1 MMRKIEIKILILVV
15 AFFILLSNVNESY
28 ARYLSSSSA
37 DTSADFKTWK
47 ILVNNTDITNNYS
60 TTMIFTP
67 TIISSSKVRSGKLAP
82 GSIGYIDI
90 LVDSSSVKTSYRMT
104 MDITKFG
111 SIDNFKV
118 IGYSKLTS
126 NASTTNPNISY
137 VSDTGTYPDSKTT
150 IIDNTLPASGNF
162 SNYYIRIFFKWIN
175 NYNNTS
181 TDSSDTAVGEAVS
194 NSQSVECGF
203 TVNLVFSQII

>member
-1 MMRKIEIKILILVV
+1 MRKIEIKILILVV

-47 ILVNNTDITNNYS
+47 ILVNNTDIISNYS
-60 TTMIFTP
+60 TTMNFTP

-82 GSIGYIDI
+82 GSTGYIDI
-90 LVDSSSVKTSYRMT
+90 LVDSSSVKTSYRLT
-104 MDITKFG
+104 INTTVTG
-111 SIDNFKV
+111 SVNNFKI

-126 NASTTNPNISY
+126 NNSTTTPD
-137 VSDTGTYPDSKTT
+137 VSFADGPDTYSNSKTT
-150 IIDNTLPASGNF
+150 SIDNILPTSGNF

-194 NSQSVECGF
+194 NSQSVECG
-203 TVNLVFSQII
+203 VAVGLVFSQII

>member
-1 MMRKIEIKILILVV
+1 MRKIEIKILILVV

-28 ARYLSSSSA
+28 ARYISSSSA

-60 TTMIFTP
+60 TTMNFTP
-67 TIISSSKVRSGKLAP
+67 TIISSSNVRGRKLAP
-82 GSIGYIDI
+82 GSTGYIDI
-90 LVDSSSVKTSYRMT
+90 LVDSSSVKTPYRMT
-104 MDITKFG
+104 MDTTKFG

-118 IGYSKLTS
+118 IGYS
-126 NASTTNPNISY
+126 NGSTANPDVSF

-150 IIDNTLPASGNF
+150 IIDYPLPTSGNF
-162 SNYYIRIFFKWIN
+162 SNYHIRIFFKWIN

-203 TVNLVFSQII
+203 TVNLVFSQILLR